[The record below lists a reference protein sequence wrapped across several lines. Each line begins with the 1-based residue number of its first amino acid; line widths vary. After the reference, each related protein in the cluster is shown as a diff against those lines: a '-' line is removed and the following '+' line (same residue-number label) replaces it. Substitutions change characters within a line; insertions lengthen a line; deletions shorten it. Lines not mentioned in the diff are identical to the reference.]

1 MKSADQFFSD
11 ANTLNAAGIYFC
23 LIQGHT
29 GRLGWIYTDSTLR
42 QDFAVFF
49 FCAVWVGYVF
59 LFFSFFLI
67 VGESVVFGRA
77 TL

>member
-49 FCAVWVGYVF
+49 FARCGWDMSF
-59 LFFSFFLI
+59 FFSLFF
-67 VGESVVFGRA
+67 
-77 TL
+77 